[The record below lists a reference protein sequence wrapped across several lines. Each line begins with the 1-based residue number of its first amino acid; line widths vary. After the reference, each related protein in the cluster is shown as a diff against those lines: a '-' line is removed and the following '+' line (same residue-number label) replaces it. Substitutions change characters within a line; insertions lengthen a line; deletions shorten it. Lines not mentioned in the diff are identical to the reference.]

1 MSAPL
6 ILTDVAHA
14 IVEGAQRQPVLA
26 SLTRRFVPGT
36 FTCVAGPSGAGKTTL
51 LSIIAGVVTPS
62 SGKVSHG
69 ATPVTSLSHRQR
81 QQWRSKE
88 VALVFQTCRL
98 IDVLTVAEHMALVG
112 RLRGRPDAT
121 TSGLAWVEKLG
132 LGHRLSQ
139 RPADLSGGEKQRVAL
154 AQALAAAPRLLL
166 ADEPTAALDPVNA
179 RTVAEAIGHYARDF
193 GAVVIAVSHDA
204 TMFDAATDRLHLE
217 RPAV

>member
-6 ILTDVAHA
+6 ILNDVSHA
-14 IVEGAQRQPVLA
+14 IVEGAQSQPVLA
-26 SLTRRFVPGT
+26 SLTWSFASGT

-51 LSIIAGVVTPS
+51 LSIIAGVVAPT
-62 SGKVSHG
+62 SGTVSHG
-69 ATPVTSLSHRQR
+69 TTPVTSLSHHQR
-81 QQWRSKE
+81 QQWRNKE

-121 TSGLAWVEKLG
+121 ASGLAWVEKLG

-154 AQALAAAPRLLL
+154 AQALASAPSLLL

-179 RTVAEAIGHYARDF
+179 RTVAEAIGHYARDS

-204 TMFDAATDRLHLE
+204 TMFNTATDRLHLE
-217 RPAV
+217 RPAA

>member
-1 MSAPL
+1 M
-6 ILTDVAHA
+6 LTDVAHA

-26 SLTRRFVPGT
+26 SLTRSFAPGT

-51 LSIIAGVVTPS
+51 LSIIAGVVAPT
-62 SGKVSHG
+62 SGTVSHG
-69 ATPVTSLSHRQR
+69 NTPVTSLNRRQR
-81 QQWRSKE
+81 QQWRNKE

-121 TSGLAWVEKLG
+121 ASGLAWVEKLG

-154 AQALAAAPRLLL
+154 AQALAAAPSLLL

-179 RTVAEAIGHYARDF
+179 RTVAQAIGHYARDS
-193 GAVVIAVSHDA
+193 GAVVIAVSHDT
-204 TMFDAATDRLHLE
+204 TMFDAASDRLQLE
-217 RPAV
+217 RPAA

>member
-1 MSAPL
+1 MSASL

-26 SLTRRFVPGT
+26 SLTWSFAPGT

-51 LSIIAGVVTPS
+51 LSIIAGVVTPT
-62 SGKVSHG
+62 SGQVSHG
-69 ATPVTSLSHRQR
+69 TTPVTSLNHRQR
-81 QQWRSKE
+81 QQWRTKE

-98 IDVLTVAEHMALVG
+98 IDVLTVAEHMVLVG

-121 TSGLAWVEKLG
+121 ASGLAWVEKLG

-154 AQALAAAPRLLL
+154 AQALAAAPSLLL

-179 RTVAEAIGHYARDF
+179 QTVAEAIGRYARDS
-193 GAVVIAVSHDA
+193 GAVVIAVSHDS
-204 TMFDAATDRLHLE
+204 TMFDAASDRLHLE
-217 RPAV
+217 RPAA